1 MSKEIG
7 VITADIVA
15 SRDMPPG
22 RREAL
27 YADVKQ
33 CLQALKKEGWIAS
46 YELYRGDSLQCVAG
60 QAPQA
65 LRVALMI
72 RSFIKSYTERDPR
85 GKGGDSKYDVRISA
99 GVGGVDFYSKTD
111 LAHSDGE
118 AFRLSGEG
126 LDSLKDAPY
135 RMSVKTGTARLNES
149 LEPAILLLDAV
160 LQKWTANGAEAVF
173 YRLKDLKEEA
183 ISKKVGV
190 SQPAINQRLKAAQWY
205 AVDALLQY
213 FEKTLKTL
221 TIE

>member
-1 MSKEIG
+1 MSKQLG

-15 SRDMPPG
+15 SRDLSPKK
-22 RREAL
+22 REAL
-27 YADVKQ
+27 YADVKAS
-33 CLQALKKEGWIAS
+33 LQALKKEGWIAS
-46 YELYRGDSLQCVAG
+46 YELYRGDSLQCVA
-60 QAPQA
+60 AHPEQA
-65 LRVALMI
+65 LRVALII
-72 RSFIKSYTERDPR
+72 RSFFKAYN
-85 GKGGDSKYDVRISA
+85 GGEETDSKYDVRIAA

-126 LDSLKDAPY
+126 LDSLRDVPWRLALRTGDAAL
-135 RMSVKTGTARLNES
+135 TES
-149 LEPAILLLDAV
+149 LAPAVLLLDAV

-183 ISKKVGV
+183 ISRKVGV

-213 FEKTLKTL
+213 FEKTINPKNLG
-221 TIE
+221 